1 MGSRG
6 YCITLIYLMRCA
18 LRASKIQ
25 ITPQDAIILILIKAY
40 IKNYF
45 TLYSIKYHQKD
56 MLCLKSKKNKNK
68 KHSEKLTFIT
78 TMTKSGRFS
87 AIYIWNV
94 GQITGN
100 HIFD

>member
-45 TLYSIKYHQKD
+45 TLYSMKIPSKRYA
-56 MLCLKSKKNKNK
+56 LLKK
-68 KHSEKLTFIT
+68 
-78 TMTKSGRFS
+78 
-87 AIYIWNV
+87 
-94 GQITGN
+94 
-100 HIFD
+100 